1 MPVYHNIKTIFVRVP
16 KTATTSICEKL
27 YTADSFAKYFV
38 RGSGGS
44 KNITQEVEKHESI
57 RQIRKNI
64 PENQFQNYFKVGFV
78 RNPWDWLVSYHSY
91 YNTYGSSEKK
101 VLKEGKYQHISNRF
115 VGLSFGDFLLKVEE
129 ELEEY
134 SMNEQSSRSSQV
146 YYPHQP
152 QHKYLI
158 DNNEMVV
165 DYVGRYENLQQAW
178 MTLRG
183 KLKIDDRYRDMK
195 LPRLNVS
202 EREDYRTYYKDKDI
216 ERVCN
221 LYKKDIDLFDYKF

>member
-1 MPVYHNIKTIFVRVP
+1 
-16 KTATTSICEKL
+16 
-27 YTADSFAKYFV
+27 
-38 RGSGGS
+38 
-44 KNITQEVEKHESI
+44 
-57 RQIRKNI
+57 
-64 PENQFQNYFKVGFV
+64 
-78 RNPWDWLVSYHSY
+78 
-91 YNTYGSSEKK
+91 
-101 VLKEGKYQHISNRF
+101 
-115 VGLSFGDFLLKVEE
+115 
-129 ELEEY
+129 
-134 SMNEQSSRSSQV
+134 
-146 YYPHQP
+146 
-152 QHKYLI
+152 
-158 DNNEMVV
+158 MVV

>member
-134 SMNEQSSRSSQV
+134 SINEQSARSSQV